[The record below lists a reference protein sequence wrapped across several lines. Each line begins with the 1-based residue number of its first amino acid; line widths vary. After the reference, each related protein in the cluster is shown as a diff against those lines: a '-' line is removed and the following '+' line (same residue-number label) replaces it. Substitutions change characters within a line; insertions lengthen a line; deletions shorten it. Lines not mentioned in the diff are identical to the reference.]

1 MTQKFGVELILDLH
15 DCDPKIIRSS
25 QKLRSYTVQLCKLLK
40 MKRYGK
46 TLIPHF
52 GHANP
57 LTSGYSLLQ
66 FIETSSITGHFSEL
80 TNTAYL
86 NIFSCKEFDTQ
97 KAGEFTLGFFKAK
110 SLHNRVLVRK

>member
-1 MTQKFGVELILDLH
+1 MGKSFGIELILDLH
-15 DCDPKIIRSS
+15 DCDPKVIRSR
-25 QKLRSYTVQLCKLLK
+25 QKLREYAMRLCRLLK

-46 TLIPHF
+46 TLTPHF
-52 GHANP
+52 GHDNP

-86 NIFSCKEFDTQ
+86 NIFSCKEFDAQ
-97 KAGEFTLGFFKAK
+97 RAREFTRKFFKAK
-110 SLHNRVLVRK
+110 SLHNRVIVRK